1 MLLTLSELH
10 KNRLYGLGWK
20 ILLIQNLILLIPL
33 TTCIPIISDSV
44 YQFLVSIGAA
54 DYESYI
60 INYIFNFALILDLIA
75 ISLISLSVLLV
86 FQSQKE
92 EYDYR
97 KKELYI
103 PILGFLWVI
112 LSVIWRFPFL
122 TGGGFDLGLGVGTL
136 WSLEDNEFYTNLLN
150 NIVMIVIQLS
160 GTICL
165 FLFLNFQEKYHKPLF
180 DEKYED
186 TVENDLELPSIGRI
200 NLYGLL
206 NIISLVFILMGS
218 NLTIRNLEAHEVYG
232 YPRSNALFLFFG
244 LFFKAS
250 IIPLLSI
257 VVCWKFISLKN
268 FDTPLGKGEISL
280 EKKNTEFSR
289 FHLDC

>member
-33 TTCIPIISDSV
+33 TACIPIISGGV

-75 ISLISLSVLLV
+75 ISLISLSVLIV
-86 FQSQKE
+86 FQPQKE

-122 TGGGFDLGLGVGTL
+122 TGGGFDLGLSIGTP
-136 WSLEDNEFYTNLLN
+136 WKIEDNDFYMSLLN
-150 NIVMIVIQLS
+150 NIVMIAFQLS
-160 GTICL
+160 GAICL
-165 FLFLNFQEKYHKPLF
+165 FFFLNFQEKYHKPLF
-180 DEKYED
+180 NEKYENA
-186 TVENDLELPSIGRI
+186 VENDLELPSIGRI

-206 NIISLVFILMGS
+206 NIISVVLILMGS
-218 NLTIRNLEAHEVYG
+218 NLMVRNLESQETYG
-232 YPRSNALFLFFG
+232 YSRSNGFFLFFG

-250 IIPLLSI
+250 IIPLLAI

-268 FDTPLGKGEISL
+268 SDTPPSNHQADTPPPSKVKFL
-280 EKKNTEFSR
+280 
-289 FHLDC
+289 